1 MKMFKFILKR
11 IGYMFVTVWIIATI
25 TFMLVHAIPG
35 DPLASAARKLPE
47 QIRINFYEKYGLNDT
62 VVVQYGRF
70 MKNMVLHAD
79 LGESLA
85 YPGRKVSDVI
95 INHAPVSARL
105 GIQAISMGFLLGVS
119 LGILAA
125 FNRGKWP
132 DYIVMFIAILG
143 ISVPS
148 FVMASLLQ
156 YFFTVQN
163 MWLPTTGWGEFKHTI
178 LPSLALSFGSI
189 ATYARY
195 MRANTLD
202 VIGQD
207 YILTAKSKGIT
218 KLSLVWNHV
227 IRNSILPAITLLG
240 PQLAGI
246 FVGSFVIESI
256 FAIPG
261 LGFNF
266 VSAIG
271 DRDYTMIMGQ
281 TVFICTLVIIAY
293 VLVDILYG
301 VIDPR
306 IRLTGEKR

>member
-1 MKMFKFILKR
+1 MFKFILKR
-11 IGYMFVTVWIIATI
+11 IGYMFVTIWIVATI
-25 TFMLVHAIPG
+25 TFMLIHAIPG
-35 DPLASAARKLPE
+35 DPLAGMARKLPE

-70 MKNMVLHAD
+70 MKNIVLHAD

-85 YPGRKVSDVI
+85 YPGRKVTDVI
-95 INHAPVSARL
+95 KLHTPVSARL
-105 GIQAISMGFLLGVS
+105 GIQAVSMGFFIGVS

-143 ISVPS
+143 VSVPN

-163 MWLPTTGWGEFKHTI
+163 MWLPTTGWGEFRHTV
-178 LPSLALSFGSI
+178 LPSIALSFGSI
-189 ATYARY
+189 AIYARY

-227 IRNSILPAITLLG
+227 IRNAILPAITILG

-246 FVGSFVIESI
+246 FVGAFVIESI

-266 VSAIG
+266 VTAVG
-271 DRDYTMIMGQ
+271 DRDYTMVLGQ
-281 TVFICTLVIIAY
+281 TVFICALVIVAY
-293 VLVDILYG
+293 VLVDIVYG
-301 VIDPR
+301 LVDPR

>member
-1 MKMFKFILKR
+1 MFKFILKR
-11 IGYMFVTVWIIATI
+11 LGYMMVTLWIVATI
-25 TFMLVHAIPG
+25 TFMLIHAIPG
-35 DPLASAARKLPE
+35 DPLASMARKLPE
-47 QIRINFYEKYGLNDT
+47 QIRANFYAKYGLDQP

-70 MKNMVLHAD
+70 MKNIVLHGD

-85 YPGRKVSDVI
+85 YQGRKVSDVI
-95 INHAPVSARL
+95 KLHAPVSGRL
-105 GIQAISMGFLLGVS
+105 GIQAISMGFFIGVS

-125 FNRGKWP
+125 FNRGRWP
-132 DYIVMFIAILG
+132 DYLVMFIAILG

-163 MWLPTTGWGEFKHTI
+163 MWLPSTGWGGFKYTI
-178 LPSLALSFGSI
+178 LPSVALSFGSI

-218 KLSLVWNHV
+218 KLSLVWKHV
-227 IRNSILPAITLLG
+227 IRNAILPAITILG

-261 LGFNF
+261 FGFNF
-266 VSAIG
+266 VTSVG

-281 TVFICTLVIIAY
+281 TVFLCALVIISY
-293 VLVDILYG
+293 VLVDIVYG
-301 VIDPR
+301 LIDPR

>member
-1 MKMFKFILKR
+1 MFKFLLKR
-11 IGYMFVTVWIIATI
+11 IGYMFVTVWIVATI

-35 DPLASAARKLPE
+35 DPLAGMARKLPE
-47 QIRINFYEKYGLNDT
+47 QIRMNFYEKYGLNDT
-62 VVVQYGRF
+62 VIVQYGKF
-70 MKNMVLHAD
+70 MKNIVLHAD

-85 YPGRKVSDVI
+85 YPGRKVTDVI
-95 INHAPVSARL
+95 GRHAPVSARL
-105 GIQAISMGFLLGVS
+105 GIQAIGMGFFIGVS

-125 FNRGKWP
+125 FNRGRWP
-132 DYIVMFIAILG
+132 DYIVMFVAILG

-178 LPSLALSFGSI
+178 LPSIALSFGSI

-218 KLSLVWNHV
+218 KLSLVWKHV
-227 IRNSILPAITLLG
+227 IRNAILPAITILG

-246 FVGSFVIESI
+246 FVGAFVIESI

-266 VSAIG
+266 VTAVG
-271 DRDYTMIMGQ
+271 DRDYTMVLGQ

-293 VLVDILYG
+293 VLVDIVYG
-301 VIDPR
+301 LIDPR